1 MKPRCQGHH
10 DGGAHT
16 SFLCVLDEGHD
27 GFCEPYVPPTVD
39 EWRAMKARV
48 VFAEADAIELREA
61 AWRARK
67 AMLPVLD
74 DALDGATIDRM
85 VDAVVTMAYHK
96 DALADAAWVDVDRL
110 QAENDALRSIIESG
124 AAQTQHPGRDLDA
137 EVVSGVQAGRDDL
150 RGLEGKA
157 ST

>member
-16 SFLCVLDEGHD
+16 SFLCVLDEGHG

-85 VDAVVTMAYHK
+85 VDAVVTMA
-96 DALADAAWVDVDRL
+96 
-110 QAENDALRSIIESG
+110 
-124 AAQTQHPGRDLDA
+124 
-137 EVVSGVQAGRDDL
+137 
-150 RGLEGKA
+150 
-157 ST
+157 